1 VSRPLA
7 VSAGEDYP
15 VLFVSDDPGE
25 LAYARSPAAAQISRA
40 HRTVVIELTSAEYA
54 DWRETAER
62 YWAWIGKLSQ
72 MRHDALDSRL
82 SGCGSVSWEARSEV

>member
-1 VSRPLA
+1 M
-7 VSAGEDYP
+7 
-15 VLFVSDDPGE
+15 
-25 LAYARSPAAAQISRA
+25 
-40 HRTVVIELTSAEYA
+40 IELTSAEYA

-62 YWAWIGKLSQ
+62 YWTWIGKLSQ